1 MQNLIRAITARQT
14 VSEYMEP
21 GFGGPDGVRQGLVD
35 LVADL
40 MHLCHEDGI
49 NCTEVEQSATGH
61 FKAEI
66 KGFAVTRLLR
76 SKSVRT
82 TDLTAVRTHSPLSTL
97 IDISRSHDA
106 THY

>member
-40 MHLCHEDGI
+40 MHLCDAPACDRSGGRDEG
-49 NCTEVEQSATGH
+49 GH
-61 FKAEI
+61 QCGDRHHPLLCVAGPGLAAGPE
-66 KGFAVTRLLR
+66 KGGRGF
-76 SKSVRT
+76 
-82 TDLTAVRTHSPLSTL
+82 
-97 IDISRSHDA
+97 
-106 THY
+106 